1 MLGLQYLHQEHKVHR
16 DIKLANILL
25 TELGQVKLG
34 DFGVS
39 TEITM
44 TKMKKNT
51 FVGTPFW
58 MAPEVITRA
67 KLIEGNVK
75 NCANSNGN
83 YNGGNTG
90 YNEKADIWS
99 TGITTIEL
107 VTGSPPLSQYDPLK
121 ILFDIPKKATTVV
134 RD

>member
-1 MLGLQYLHQEHKVHR
+1 ME
-16 DIKLANILL
+16 
-25 TELGQVKLG
+25 
-34 DFGVS
+34 S
-39 TEITM
+39 
-44 TKMKKNT
+44 
-51 FVGTPFW
+51 PFW

-121 ILFDIPKKATTVV
+121 YCLTYPKKGHHCCQGLILVTISKVL
-134 RD
+134 